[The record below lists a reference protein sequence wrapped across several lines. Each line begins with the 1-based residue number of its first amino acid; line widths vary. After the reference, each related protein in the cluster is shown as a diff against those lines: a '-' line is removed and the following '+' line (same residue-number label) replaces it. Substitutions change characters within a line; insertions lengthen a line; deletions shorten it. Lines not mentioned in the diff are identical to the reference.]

1 MPAMKSLK
9 TIAAA
14 RRWRQGIDARVIL
27 VPTMGALHHGHEAL
41 IRHARKIVGP
51 TGIVAVSVFVN
62 PTQFGPREDFN
73 AYPRPLATD
82 LATCKRAGAD
92 AIFLPSVEDMYAADA
107 SVTVGESD
115 LSATL
120 CGRSRPGHFGG
131 VCTVVAKLF
140 LAIQPTHAVFGEKDW
155 QQLAII
161 RRMVR
166 DLNFPIAI
174 ERFPTV
180 RESDGLAASSR
191 NAYLTPDERA
201 LAPSIHAAMEKAAKL
216 KSPQAMMKS
225 CAAAISKI
233 PGARIDYIE
242 AVDAST
248 LAPLSNR
255 KIAGRLAVA
264 VFLGRA
270 RLIDNIPLPRIP

>member
-1 MPAMKSLK
+1 MPAMNCLK

-14 RRWRQGIDARVIL
+14 WRWRKRINEKVVL

-41 IRHARKIVGP
+41 IRHARKIAGP
-51 TGIVAVSVFVN
+51 KGVVAVSIFVN
-62 PTQFGPREDFN
+62 PTQFGPKEDFN
-73 AYPRPLATD
+73 AYPRPLAKD
-82 LATCKRAGAD
+82 LAACKRAGAD
-92 AIFLPSVEDMYAADA
+92 AVFLPGVEEMYSADA
-107 SVTVGESD
+107 SVTVGESS

-174 ERFPTV
+174 EPFPTV
-180 RESDGLAASSR
+180 REVDGLAASSR
-191 NAYLTPDERA
+191 NAYLTPTERA
-201 LAPSIHAAMEKAAKL
+201 HAPSIHAAMEVAAKL
-216 KSPQAMMKS
+216 KSPQAIMKS
-225 CAAAISKI
+225 CASAISKI

-248 LAPLSNR
+248 LASLSNR
-255 KIAGRLAVA
+255 KTAGRLAVA
-264 VFLGRA
+264 VFLGKA

>member
-1 MPAMKSLK
+1 MKSLK
-9 TIAAA
+9 TFAAA
-14 RRWRQGIDARVIL
+14 WRWRKRINERVVL

-41 IRHARKIVGP
+41 VRHARKIAGP
-51 TGIVAVSVFVN
+51 EGVVAVSIFVN
-62 PTQFGPREDFN
+62 PTQFGPKEDFN
-73 AYPRPLATD
+73 AYPRPLAKD

-92 AIFLPSVEDMYAADA
+92 AIFLPRVEEMYAADA
-107 SVTVGESD
+107 SVTIGESS
-115 LSATL
+115 LSTTL
-120 CGRSRPGHFGG
+120 CGRSRSGHFQG

-166 DLNFPIAI
+166 DLNFPITI
-174 ERFPTV
+174 EPFSTV
-180 RESDGLAASSR
+180 REVDGLAASSR
-191 NAYLTPDERA
+191 NAYLTPTERA
-201 LAPSIHAAMEKAAKL
+201 LAPSIHAAMEVASKL
-216 KSPQAMMKS
+216 KSPHAIMKS
-225 CAAAISKI
+225 CVTAISKI

-242 AVDAST
+242 AVDASS

-255 KIAGRLAVA
+255 KTAGRLAVA
-264 VFLGRA
+264 IFFGKA